1 MRRLLLALLMFAAP
15 TTSGC
20 TWYEFAFGAFG
31 NHYTD
36 DGPSTAA
43 KQQSYNDRVQSYE
56 AK

>member
-1 MRRLLLALLMFAAP
+1 MRRLLLALLVIAAP
-15 TTSGC
+15 LCSGC
-20 TWYEFAFGAFG
+20 TWYELAFGAFG

-36 DGPSTAA
+36 AGPSLDA